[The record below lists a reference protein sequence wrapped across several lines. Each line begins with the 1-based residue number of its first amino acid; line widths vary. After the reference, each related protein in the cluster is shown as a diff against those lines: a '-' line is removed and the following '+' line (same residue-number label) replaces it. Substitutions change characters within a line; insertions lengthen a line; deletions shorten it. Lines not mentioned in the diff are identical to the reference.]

1 MGRKT
6 HTRTT
11 IETERISIIA
21 CRHISYGRCELCGQ
35 ELETSGGK
43 LTRSLMK
50 IAPKYLEP
58 ASCGKPPWERAR
70 QRLVLGLK
78 SLLRFLETGTQ
89 PNS

>member
-11 IETERISIIA
+11 IETDRISIIA
-21 CRHISYGRCELCGQ
+21 CRHPSHDCCELCGH

-43 LTRSLMK
+43 LMRSLMK

-58 ASCGKPPWERAR
+58 ASRGKPPWGRAR
-70 QRLVLGLK
+70 QGLVMGLK